1 MATMKDLAKET
12 GLSIATIS
20 KYMNGGN
27 VLEENRLKIDE
38 AVEKLGYKLNFFARG
53 LKTNRSM
60 TIGVLLP
67 TIASA
72 FFASIMEA
80 MDETFQ
86 ARGYNCVIATYNFS
100 KKLEREKLEYFIS
113 NNVDGIILVPEQMD
127 GDELEKI
134 VGTTPLVLLDR
145 MVTGGHFDMVVSD
158 NLNAIYSAMERLIA
172 KNHRRIGIIVGPQS
186 ISTAYERMVGYRRIY
201 QDYQLELDESLIA
214 VGDYDVE
221 SGHRLFMELMKQEN
235 PPTAICVTNYDMT
248 VGAVTAAHA
257 MGIQLP
263 NQVDFI
269 GFDNTDLCAVTSPPL
284 EIVEQPVS
292 QIGQSVAE
300 RLLARL
306 DGDTSEPQ
314 LLRLKCKITCFDK
327 GYL

>member
-1 MATMKDLAKET
+1 MATMKDIAKET
-12 GLSIATIS
+12 GLSLATIS

-27 VLEENRLKIDE
+27 LLEGNRLKIDS
-38 AVEKLGYKLNFFARG
+38 AVEKLDYKINYFARG

-86 ARGYNCVIATYNFS
+86 SRGYNCVIATYNFDS
-100 KKLEREKLEYFIS
+100 KLEREKLHYFVS
-113 NNVDGIILVPEQMD
+113 NNVDAIVLVPEQIE

-134 VGTTPLVLLDR
+134 VGDIPLVLLDR
-145 MVTGGHFDMVVSD
+145 MVTGGSFDMVVSD
-158 NLNAIYSAMERLIA
+158 NLNAIYTAMERLVA
-172 KNHRRIGIIVGPQS
+172 KNHRRIGIIVGPQT

-201 QDYQLELDESLIA
+201 QDYQLELDENLIA

-221 SGHRLFMELMKQEN
+221 SGHRLFMELMSCPN

-269 GFDNTDLCAVTSPPL
+269 GFDNIDLCAVTSPPL
-284 EIVEQPVS
+284 EIVEQPVT
-292 QIGQSVAE
+292 QLGTAVAE
-300 RLLARL
+300 RILARL
-306 DGDTSEPQ
+306 DGDESAPQ
-314 LLRLKCKITCFDK
+314 LLRLKCKITCFEP
-327 GYL
+327 LHF